1 MEINRVLKLK
11 HAVWAS
17 AALLAIFLAVAV
29 VHLVA
34 NPTAKAPPA
43 PTVEVAQVT
52 QQDIPV
58 YGEWIGTLDGLVN
71 AEVKAQVAG
80 YLLRQQYKEG
90 SFVKKGQ
97 SLFEIDPRP
106 FQAALDQA
114 EGQLAEARAQVTQDE
129 AQLANA
135 EAEQVKSELD
145 VQKYGPLAK
154 AEAASKQDL
163 DNATQTNLGNRAR
176 VLAAKAAIEVAKAQ
190 IQAAKAAVETA
201 KINLD
206 FTHLVSPIDGV
217 VGVAQLQVGAL
228 VSGTSGPVTTVSTL
242 DPIKDYFTISE
253 QEYLELQKQ
262 LSRPNGQQLKLQLIL
277 ADGTVYPR
285 EGTFYFADRA
295 VDQNTGAIRLAGLF
309 PNPGNVLRPGQY
321 GKVRAV
327 VRIQSSALL
336 VPQPAVTEVQGSYQ
350 VDVVGEDNKVAV
362 RPVKVGMQIGTMWL
376 VQNGLHPGERVVVEG
391 QQILGPGMEV
401 QPKPFAASP
410 TPSDATS
417 QN

>member
-17 AALLAIFLAVAV
+17 AALFAIFLAVAV
-29 VHLVA
+29 VHLA
-34 NPTAKAPPA
+34 AKPSAKAFSP

-129 AQLANA
+129 AQLASA
-135 EAEQVKSELD
+135 EAEQVKSQLD
-145 VQKYGPLAK
+145 VEKYTPLAK
-154 AEAASKQDL
+154 AEAASQQDL
-163 DNATQTNLGNRAR
+163 DNASQTNLGNRAR
-176 VLAAKAAIEVAKAQ
+176 VLAAKAAIDVAKAQ
-190 IQAAKAAVETA
+190 IQAANAAVETA

-217 VGVAQLQVGAL
+217 AGVAQLQVGAL
-228 VSGTSGPVTTVSTL
+228 VSGASGPVTTVSTL
-242 DPIKDYFTISE
+242 DPIKDYFTVGE
-253 QEYLELQKQ
+253 QEYLELQKRI
-262 LSRPNGQQLKLQLIL
+262 SRPNGQQLKLQLIL
-277 ADGTVYPR
+277 ADGTAYPR

-327 VRIQSSALL
+327 VRTQAGALL
-336 VPQPAVTEVQGSYQ
+336 VPQPAVTEVQGTYQ
-350 VDVVGEDNKVAV
+350 VDVVGEDNKISV
-362 RPVKVGMQIGTMWL
+362 RPVKVGRQIGTMWIVL
-376 VQNGLHPGERVVVEG
+376 KGLHPGERVIVEG
-391 QQILGPGMEV
+391 QQNLSPGMAVE
-401 QPKPFAASP
+401 PKPFVTGP
-410 TPSDATS
+410 MPSDAANQS
-417 QN
+417 